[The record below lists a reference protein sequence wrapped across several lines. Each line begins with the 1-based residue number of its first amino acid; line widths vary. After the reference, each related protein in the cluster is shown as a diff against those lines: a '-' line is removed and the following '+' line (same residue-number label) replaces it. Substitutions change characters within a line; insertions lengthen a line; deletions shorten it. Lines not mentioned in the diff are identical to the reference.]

1 MDHHSSCGS
10 AEIAPNQSEL
20 RWAIAELVAM
30 LLIPMMMMIRMM
42 MMMLIETKM
51 WRGEGTPLYETS
63 ENSERG
69 GNSETSKNSGAF
81 DILFVTL

>member
-30 LLIPMMMMIRMM
+30 LLIAMMMMIGM
-42 MMMLIETKM
+42 MMMLMITRIFRE
-51 WRGEGTPLYETS
+51 ETS
-63 ENSERG
+63 NNIERD
-69 GNSETSKNSGAF
+69 GNSETCENSGAF